1 MVPFLWVSKL
11 RQLRL
16 VSKLVV
22 NLVVA
27 MMPKFEF
34 LMPLLPAPYQVIAVE
49 TAASMAVA
57 DKSPPVVPR
66 PKRR

>member
-22 NLVVA
+22 NFVVT
-27 MMPKFEF
+27 MIPKFEF
-34 LMPLLPAPYQVIAVE
+34 LMPLLPAPYQVIGTNLLE
-49 TAASMAVA
+49 GDMES
-57 DKSPPVVPR
+57 DPPPVVPR